1 MTQCVITF
9 LATSGPQRRAP
20 DTGGSTVTLADQRVV
35 IIGGSSGMGLATA
48 RAAAAAGAAV
58 TIASSDQGRLD
69 AALTGLPGNCDGA
82 VADTRSEAGIA
93 ALFAHAGE
101 LDHLVYTAADAPSQ
115 RPLKDLSLDEARQLL
130 EVRFWGAV
138 AAVKYAAPHIRPGGS
153 IVLTSG
159 TIGVRPAPGAALAA
173 SGAAAIEGLTRGL
186 AVELAPV
193 RVNAVRPGVIRTP
206 MWDRIP
212 EPQREALF
220 ATLAERTLTKTIGE
234 PDQIAA
240 THLYLM
246 ENAFITGTVLTVDG
260 GFVLT
265 GN

>member
-1 MTQCVITF
+1 MTLTN
-9 LATSGPQRRAP
+9 QRI
-20 DTGGSTVTLADQRVV
+20 V
-35 IIGGSSGMGLATA
+35 IIGGSSGTGLATA

-69 AALTGLPGNCDGA
+69 TALAGLPGNCDGA
-82 VADTRSEAGIA
+82 VVDTRSEAHVA
-93 ALFAHAGE
+93 ALFARAGE
-101 LDHLVYTAADAPSQ
+101 LDDLVYTAGEAVGQ
-115 RPLKDLSLDEARQLL
+115 RALSGLPLEEARQLL
-130 EVRFWGAV
+130 EVRFWGAI
-138 AAVKYAAPHIRPGGS
+138 AAVKHAAPRLRAGGS

-173 SGAAAIEGLTRGL
+173 AGAAAIEGLTRGL
-186 AVELAPV
+186 AVELAPI

-206 MWDRIP
+206 MWDQIP
-212 EPQREALF
+212 EPQRDTLF
-220 ATLAERTLTKTIGE
+220 RTLAERTLTKAIGE

-240 THLYLM
+240 THLFLM
-246 ENAFITGTVLTVDG
+246 ENRFVTGTVLTVDG